1 MTNKDMEFELI
12 ENSVT
17 TKYKFFGETR
27 SMGGMDL
34 GIDVNYPDEMNK
46 EGWYDKLIEES
57 ECMAAATLG
66 YLFHVKESYGDI
78 DEIVSSQIFSNFVKK
93 YLADG
98 YFSEPYFIDGEFGR
112 FSNYGELAY
121 PENEEDG
128 KSYEF
133 TWTNKS
139 IRMTFMEKCFEGD
152 WKGKIFIDP
161 TIEDEFKSHLQV
173 IIELFN
179 LKSKI

>member
-1 MTNKDMEFELI
+1 MEFELI
-12 ENSVT
+12 ENSKI
-17 TKYKFFGETR
+17 TKYKYFGETR

-34 GIDVNYPDEMNK
+34 GIDVNYPDEMTK
-46 EGWYDKLIEES
+46 EGWYDKLIGEFD
-57 ECMAAATLG
+57 CMAAATLG
-66 YLFHVKESYGDI
+66 YLYHVGESYGDI
-78 DEIVSSQIFSNFVKK
+78 DEIVCSQLYSDFIKK

-121 PENEEDG
+121 PESEEDG

-133 TWTNKS
+133 TWTNES
-139 IRMTFMEKCFEGD
+139 IRMKFKEKCIEGD
-152 WKGKIFIDP
+152 WKEKIFIDP
-161 TIEDEFKSHLQV
+161 TIENEFKSHLNT

-179 LKSKI
+179 PDSNL